1 MDAGGRDAGEGDAH
15 LVYDSDYKTFTFV
28 QTFAAS
34 GENAANLV
42 WGLGIGQKRRFITQ
56 ENSQK
61 TIHAG
66 IGYNRRHKK
75 PEVPRTKLHV
85 ISQNRWMLDGCS
97 MDARWLVVL

>member
-61 TIHAG
+61 NDTR
-66 IGYNRRHKK
+66 GYDK
-75 PEVPRTKLHV
+75 
-85 ISQNRWMLDGCS
+85 
-97 MDARWLVVL
+97 

>member
-61 TIHAG
+61 NDTR
-66 IGYNRRHKK
+66 GYWLQSAPQKTRSTPN
-75 PEVPRTKLHV
+75 EASRTNFTFL
-85 ISQNRWMLDGCS
+85 L
-97 MDARWLVVL
+97 